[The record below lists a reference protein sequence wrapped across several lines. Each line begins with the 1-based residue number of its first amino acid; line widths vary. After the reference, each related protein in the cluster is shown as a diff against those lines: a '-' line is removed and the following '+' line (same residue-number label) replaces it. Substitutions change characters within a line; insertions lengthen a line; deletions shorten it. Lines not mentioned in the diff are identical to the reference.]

1 MARDRLRP
9 LALLALLLGLGL
21 AACSDL
27 GDPIAPPPLAPE
39 DEEPPPPLVSFA
51 AAVLPVLQARCVGC
65 HFPDMA
71 VHANIVGVPAVG
83 AQYGGALRVAAGDT
97 TASVLYQK
105 LRGNPAFG
113 LQMPLLPP
121 PLAAEQ
127 IALIGQWIAEGALD
141 N

>member
-1 MARDRLRP
+1 MARGRRLP
-9 LALLALLLGLGL
+9 LAALALLIGIGL
-21 AACSDL
+21 ASCSDL
-27 GDPIAPPPLAPE
+27 GGPIAPPLPVPE
-39 DEEPPPPLVSFA
+39 DEEPPPLVSYA

-71 VHANIVGVPAVG
+71 VYANIVGVPAAG

-105 LRGNPAFG
+105 IRGNPAFG

-127 IALIGQWIAEGALD
+127 IALIGQWIVEGALD

>member
-1 MARDRLRP
+1 MARGRLVP
-9 LALLALLLGLGL
+9 LLSLALLLGVGL
-21 AACSDL
+21 ASCSDL
-27 GDPIAPPPLAPE
+27 GDPIAPLPAPE

-71 VHANIVGVPAVG
+71 VRANIVGVPAAG

-105 LRGNPAFG
+105 IRGNPAFG
-113 LQMPLLPP
+113 SQMPLLPP

-127 IALIGQWIAEGALD
+127 IALVGQWIVEGALD